1 MKTEYEIGD
10 EAWIY
15 MSNHRGKTTKS
26 TVVHSFKLYGGKTYY
41 VCEVPT
47 PIDPLLEVRCA
58 LSMGDAEGVGIGLSQ
73 LARKRLKK

>member
-15 MSNHRGKTTKS
+15 MSNHEGKTTKS
-26 TVVHSFKLYGGKTYY
+26 TVVHSFELYSGKTYY

-47 PIDPLLEVRCA
+47 SIDPLLEVRDPF
-58 LSMGDAEGVGIGLSQ
+58 SMAESADKGIGLWQ
-73 LARKRLKK
+73 LINLRGRK

>member
-1 MKTEYEIGD
+1 MKTKYEIGD

-26 TVVHSFKLYGGKTYY
+26 TVVHSFKLCGGKTYY

-58 LSMGDAEGVGIGLSQ
+58 LSMADAEGAGIGLSQ
-73 LARKRLKK
+73 LARKGLKK